1 MEILNK
7 STMEEMLST
16 PNRLLVGA
24 GPGNLD
30 PRVARALTLPLLSHL
45 DPSFWEIMDST
56 ADLLRQVFKTENEAT
71 LLLPA
76 TGMAGME
83 TMFANLIE
91 PGDKALIGHSGHFGS
106 LMVEVASR
114 QGAEVSEIQGPED
127 GAIDEEEFI
136 EKLDSD
142 DFAVA
147 ATVHAETATG
157 TFQPVQKIAAA
168 CQERDT
174 LFLMD
179 AVTSL
184 GGMDV
189 RVDEWGVD
197 ACYSGTQK
205 CLSIP
210 SGGSP
215 ITFSERAMRKVRNR
229 KQKPCT
235 YYFDIQELMRYWSG
249 GMEKS
254 YHHTAAIP
262 LVYATHEALRVL
274 LEEGLE
280 NAFERHIQCS
290 KLLLE
295 EIKPLGFRPFA
306 QPEYRLPMITAVT
319 MPEGLNAKD
328 VRTRLREEWNIET
341 DLGLGEIAEK
351 ILRIGLKGYSAQPRN
366 AAYVT
371 LALSTMVGAA

>member
-1 MEILNK
+1 
-7 STMEEMLST
+7 
-16 PNRLLVGA
+16 
-24 GPGNLD
+24 
-30 PRVARALTLPLLSHL
+30 
-45 DPSFWEIMDST
+45 
-56 ADLLRQVFKTENEAT
+56 
-71 LLLPA
+71 
-76 TGMAGME
+76 ME

-114 QGAEVSEIQGPED
+114 QGAEVTEIQGPED

-295 EIKPLGFRPFA
+295 DIKPLGFKPFA

-341 DLGLGEIAEK
+341 DLGLGEMAEK

>member
-1 MEILNK
+1 METINK
-7 STMEEMLST
+7 ATMEKMLST
-16 PNRLLVGA
+16 PNRVLVSA

-30 PRVARALTLPLLSHL
+30 PRVERALTLPLLSHL
-45 DPSFWEIMDST
+45 DPTFWEIMDST
-56 ADLLRQVFKTENEAT
+56 ADLLRQVFRTENEAT

-83 TMFANLIE
+83 TLFANLIE

-114 QGAEVSEIQGPED
+114 QGAEVTEIRGPED

-142 DFAVA
+142 NFAVA

-189 RVDEWGVD
+189 RIDDWGVD

-210 SGGSP
+210 PGGSP
-215 ITFSERAMRKVRNR
+215 MTFGERAMRKVHNR
-229 KQKPCT
+229 KHKPHS
-235 YYFDIQELMRYWSG
+235 YYLDIQELMRYWTG
-249 GMEKS
+249 GSTKS
-254 YHHTAAIP
+254 YHHTAAVP

-280 NAFERHIQCS
+280 NAFERHRRCS

-295 EIKPLGFRPFA
+295 GIEPLGFKPFA

-328 VRTRLREEWNIET
+328 VRIRLREEWNIET
-341 DLGLGEIAEK
+341 DLGLGESAEK

-366 AAYVT
+366 VAYVT
-371 LALSTMVGAA
+371 LALRDMIEAV

>member
-1 MEILNK
+1 METINK
-7 STMEEMLST
+7 ATMEEMLST
-16 PNRLLVGA
+16 PDRVLLGA
-24 GPGNLD
+24 GPCNPD

-45 DPSFWEIMDST
+45 DPTFWEIMDST
-56 ADLLRQVFKTENEAT
+56 ADLLRRVFRTGNETT

-114 QGAEVSEIQGPED
+114 QGAEVTEIRGPEG
-127 GAIDEEEFI
+127 GAIDEDEFI

-142 DFAVA
+142 DFAIA

-157 TFQPVQKIAAA
+157 AFQPVQKIAAA

-184 GGMDV
+184 GGMEV
-189 RVDEWGVD
+189 RIDDWGVD

-205 CLSIP
+205 CLAIP
-210 SGGSP
+210 PGGSP
-215 ITFSERAMRKVRNR
+215 ITFGERAMRKVRDR
-229 KQKPCT
+229 KQRPYS
-235 YYFDIQELMRYWSG
+235 YYFDIQELMRYWGG

-254 YHHTAAIP
+254 YHHTAAVP
-262 LVYATHEALRVL
+262 LVYATHEALRIL

-280 NAFERHIQCS
+280 KTFERHRWCS
-290 KLLLE
+290 ELLLAGIE
-295 EIKPLGFRPFA
+295 PLGFSPFA

-328 VRTRLREEWNIET
+328 VRVRLREEWNIDV
-341 DLGLGEIAEK
+341 DLGFGETAEK
-351 ILRIGLKGYSAQPRN
+351 IVRIGLKGYSASPRN

-371 LALSTMVGAA
+371 LALRSIVEG